1 VSLAEAR
8 TEARALR
15 RAVARLQRAF
25 RTTREAD
32 CPSPGELS
40 ALGTLMRE
48 GVLSTGELA
57 ARECLK
63 PQSVTRLLAALES
76 RGLIE
81 RGVDAADRRRIVV
94 RATAEGRRRVTREM
108 QRRDAGL
115 TRALAELQPAE
126 RATLQS
132 ACLLLERLTEA
143 TVKGE

>member
-1 VSLAEAR
+1 
-8 TEARALR
+8 
-15 RAVARLQRAF
+15 
-25 RTTREAD
+25 
-32 CPSPGELS
+32 
-40 ALGTLMRE
+40 MRE